1 MNECHECF
9 PKIWLNNNFLDQS
22 IVSFVHINS
31 RCIVY
36 FFILLNEV
44 FLIQKST
51 FSVCS
56 EVYICCKY
64 RREKFRICY
73 CVNKSS
79 AIRQKGESRNGC
91 YKKTKHAKFSEKR
104 TFLTPGYARDFVGN
118 KALLTK
124 YLLYI
129 PNWQV
134 VLLRCNT
141 DIYYEVPS
149 LGSMILLYFWWCWA
163 SWFFGVR
170 SNHFHSSSLVLFL
183 FP

>member
-1 MNECHECF
+1 MAKLGDLISSKELEVSSANFLTYFVMNECHECF

-104 TFLTPGYARDFVGN
+104 TFLTPDTHTCA
-118 KALLTK
+118 
-124 YLLYI
+124 
-129 PNWQV
+129 
-134 VLLRCNT
+134 
-141 DIYYEVPS
+141 
-149 LGSMILLYFWWCWA
+149 
-163 SWFFGVR
+163 
-170 SNHFHSSSLVLFL
+170 
-183 FP
+183 

>member
-104 TFLTPGYARDFVGN
+104 TFLTPGYARDISSAIKHCWQNIFCIFPTGKWFFCVVI
-118 KALLTK
+118 LIFIMK
-124 YLLYI
+124 YLH
-129 PNWQV
+129 
-134 VLLRCNT
+134 
-141 DIYYEVPS
+141 
-149 LGSMILLYFWWCWA
+149 WA
-163 SWFFGVR
+163 VWFFCIFGDVEPAG
-170 SNHFHSSSLVLFL
+170 FLVSDQTIFIHQV
-183 FP
+183 